1 MLKIDFSIHGFIV
14 AAWKISTMENK
25 YIEPLFNS

>member
-14 AAWKISTMENK
+14 AALKTGTLENK